1 MIFKWCTYDQV
12 IAYLLVLLLSVASSF
27 LHGFSHNRYACHPPP
42 PPPPPRPLSNPLHCR
57 TACVCVLI
65 TGEKSSAKPPQGGE
79 KRWLKLELK
88 LVADV
93 GLVGVPNA
101 GENRTISSDGMGW
114 NWMGWDGMGWDGM
127 GRARAELV

>member
-1 MIFKWCTYDQV
+1 M
-12 IAYLLVLLLSVASSF
+12 
-27 LHGFSHNRYACHPPP
+27 
-42 PPPPPRPLSNPLHCR
+42 
-57 TACVCVLI
+57 CVLCSACA

-101 GENRTISSDGMGW
+101 GEKKKSMMIWSKRVID
-114 NWMGWDGMGWDGM
+114 
-127 GRARAELV
+127 

>member
-1 MIFKWCTYDQV
+1 MHV
-12 IAYLLVLLLSVASSF
+12 ILLLLLLLLVILDHSLIL
-27 LHGFSHNRYACHPPP
+27 C
-42 PPPPPRPLSNPLHCR
+42 
-57 TACVCVLI
+57 TAVLCVSL

-101 GENRTISSDGMGW
+101 GENRAMVQSES
-114 NWMGWDGMGWDGM
+114 
-127 GRARAELV
+127 EV

>member
-1 MIFKWCTYDQV
+1 MDGSVIFNYYT
-12 IAYLLVLLLSVASSF
+12 IHLS
-27 LHGFSHNRYACHPPP
+27 RIK
-42 PPPPPRPLSNPLHCR
+42 
-57 TACVCVLI
+57 CVLCDT

-101 GENRTISSDGMGW
+101 GEKKKKKSMMIWSKKVID
-114 NWMGWDGMGWDGM
+114 
-127 GRARAELV
+127 

>member
-1 MIFKWCTYDQV
+1 MF
-12 IAYLLVLLLSVASSF
+12 
-27 LHGFSHNRYACHPPP
+27 
-42 PPPPPRPLSNPLHCR
+42 
-57 TACVCVLI
+57 I

-101 GENRTISSDGMGW
+101 GEIRTMMRSTRWGNGGGGRGMKRESEWGSEMKGW
-114 NWMGWDGMGWDGM
+114 MDRGREEREIGIRR
-127 GRARAELV
+127 GRA

>member
-1 MIFKWCTYDQV
+1 MLRIG
-12 IAYLLVLLLSVASSF
+12 LLSAPPIHRVAYEMRIHSATLLS
-27 LHGFSHNRYACHPPP
+27 L
-42 PPPPPRPLSNPLHCR
+42 PLPTSLPHSLSLLPDILP
-57 TACVCVLI
+57 A

-101 GENRTISSDGMGW
+101 GTEFFCCLSAVTWPVKG
-114 NWMGWDGMGWDGM
+114 
-127 GRARAELV
+127 LTLL

>member
-1 MIFKWCTYDQV
+1 MCVMCFVCT
-12 IAYLLVLLLSVASSF
+12 
-27 LHGFSHNRYACHPPP
+27 
-42 PPPPPRPLSNPLHCR
+42 
-57 TACVCVLI
+57 

-101 GENRTISSDGMGW
+101 GEKKNVIMVVSHFS
-114 NWMGWDGMGWDGM
+114 
-127 GRARAELV
+127 